1 MAFKASD
8 RRHQVEFTRNPVSSY
23 FHSQV
28 FIFMRLSSLAL
39 PWIAIFARKCDC
51 HAMVKLTRNR
61 ANSNFHPQPAIVIL
75 APICIWQRLVDDAIP
90 KRTADSNSFW
100 KSVFLTYCQSIGK
113 TIDFSTVTAADLAP
127 ILESFFV
134 DVRGKN
140 GEPYKGNSLKAAKG
154 AIQRLLSA
162 KDRRINIFQDAEFDK
177 MRKVFAGLLKDRRR
191 SGEEASVLHKEPL
204 TDADW
209 KLLHAYFADAET
221 TLDAIKLCRYVWF
234 YVTLHFCFR
243 GTEMQVALKKDA
255 LQFVSVE
262 NGDEIIKLN
271 GDYMSKNHQEDEYK
285 NAGCITDPVQVRVI
299 RKYLSKL
306 NPGIDRLFQRAKMN
320 VSEGDACWYMRSPLG
335 KNLLSAMLKTLSKE
349 AKLSRTYTNHCLR
362 ASSITRLKQAGFD
375 DRKIATV
382 SGHKSLDSLKAYDRT
397 SEAESRAM
405 SAALDQ
411 DPARAPLK
419 AEAYSASS
427 RKSRKLYCVVSSSS
441 RASCRGCSQ
450 CSWSTVRKPRLSL
463 KLKRKRKD
471 WCFLSL
477 VHLSASEVFFASKK
491 KGWFYT
497 KCSLLVVRRL
507 PLTKGWFY
515 FV

>member
-1 MAFKASD
+1 M
-8 RRHQVEFTRNPVSSY
+8 EPSSKR
-23 FHSQV
+23 FC
-28 FIFMRLSSLAL
+28 FSS
-39 PWIAIFARKCDC
+39 PEER
-51 HAMVKLTRNR
+51 
-61 ANSNFHPQPAIVIL
+61 
-75 APICIWQRLVDDAIP
+75 QRLVDDAIP

-204 TDADW
+204 TDANW

-243 GTEMQVALKKDA
+243 GTEIQVALKKDA

-382 SGHKSLDSLKAYDRT
+382 SGNKSLDSLKAYDRT

-419 AEAYSASS
+419 PIQPQA
-427 RKSRKLYCVVSSSS
+427 VSPANCI
-441 RASCRGCSQ
+441 ASCPPAPGPPAEVALNAPGAHFHNV
-450 CSWSTVRKPRLSL
+450 TFNTFVRKPRLSL

-471 WCFLSL
+471 
-477 VHLSASEVFFASKK
+477 
-491 KGWFYT
+491 
-497 KCSLLVVRRL
+497 
-507 PLTKGWFY
+507 
-515 FV
+515 

>member
-1 MAFKASD
+1 MRVFYPPWKL
-8 RRHQVEFTRNPVSSY
+8 RTRVL
-23 FHSQV
+23 FC
-28 FIFMRLSSLAL
+28 LAL
-39 PWIAIFARKCDC
+39 SWHVPRRARRKGDDDALTTVWFGGFSRHAHKCTKC
-51 HAMVKLTRNR
+51 LLVRSFLSFSLHVRSRSFVMEPSSKRFCFSSPEER
-61 ANSNFHPQPAIVIL
+61 
-75 APICIWQRLVDDAIP
+75 QRLVDDAIP

-100 KSVFLTYCQSIGK
+100 KSVFLTNCQSIGK

-243 GTEMQVALKKDA
+243 GTEIQVALKKDA

-262 NGDEIIKLN
+262 N
-271 GDYMSKNHQEDEYK
+271 
-285 NAGCITDPVQVRVI
+285 
-299 RKYLSKL
+299 
-306 NPGIDRLFQRAKMN
+306 
-320 VSEGDACWYMRSPLG
+320 
-335 KNLLSAMLKTLSKE
+335 
-349 AKLSRTYTNHCLR
+349 
-362 ASSITRLKQAGFD
+362 
-375 DRKIATV
+375 V
-382 SGHKSLDSLKAYDRT
+382 SGPG
-397 SEAESRAM
+397 SRSGACT
-405 SAALDQ
+405 
-411 DPARAPLK
+411 P
-419 AEAYSASS
+419 EAYSASS

-450 CSWSTVRKPRLSL
+450 CSWSTLSQRYFNTFVKKRRLSL

-491 KGWFYT
+491 KDDFIQNVLF
-497 KCSLLVVRRL
+497 LLSAGFL
-507 PLTKGWFY
+507 
-515 FV
+515 